1 MSPDNISRIRILLVE
16 DNLVIR
22 TGLEMLLQGVDDMEV
37 VGSVTNGSEGIEAA
51 GELKPDV
58 ILMDVGMPV
67 MDGIEASKLIRAQ
80 DQDVKIIMLTSHK
93 NEQDIFASLSAG
105 ANGYCLKEAA
115 PERICTA
122 IRSVQSGDLWLD
134 AAIASKVLNVLP
146 TPGAQG
152 RAGSLRP
159 VDSED
164 RIYGTLSE
172 RENEVLQLLVQGMN
186 NTEIAYRL
194 IIGRETVKT
203 HVRHIMDK
211 LAVDDRVQAAV
222 KALRHGLV

>member
-1 MSPDNISRIRILLVE
+1 MSAHNPDRIKILLVE

-22 TGLEMLLQGVDDMEV
+22 TGLEMLLQGVDDFEV
-37 VGSVTNGSEGIEAA
+37 VGSVNNGSEGTGAA

-67 MDGIEASKLIRAQ
+67 MDGIEAARQIRAQ

-93 NEQDIFASLSAG
+93 SEQDIFASLSAG

-122 IRSVQSGDLWLD
+122 IRSVYAGDLWLD
-134 AAIASKVLNVLP
+134 AAIASKVLSVLP
-146 TPGAQG
+146 SPGAPG
-152 RAGSLRP
+152 RAGSMRN
-159 VDSED
+159 VDGED

-172 RENEVLQLLVQGMN
+172 REMEVLQLLVQGLN
-186 NTEIAYRL
+186 NTEIADRL

-222 KALRHGLV
+222 KALRHGLI